1 MYVCHMKVLVRYI
14 CVYVFLSVCMHL
26 CVYTRDN
33 ELASYFCVIYVINS
47 VHDTCIHIILMS
59 FIHADVYPDV
69 FPICIICTF
78 VGEQVQFKKST
89 RTQSLS
95 FRKITL
101 I

>member
-1 MYVCHMKVLVRYI
+1 MYVCYMTVRVRYI

-26 CVYTRDN
+26 CVYTSHN
-33 ELASYFCVIYVINS
+33 ELATYFCIIYVINS
-47 VHDTCIHIILMS
+47 MHDTYIHIIFMS
-59 FIHADVYPDV
+59 FIHAYVYPDV

-78 VGEQVQFKKST
+78 VGKQVLSKKST